1 MKTPLRIFVLRGVF
15 DKEMLMDLSS
25 ALQDNRPAAHTILR
39 AIFGKIQIELQG
51 DEVWPQMKT
60 DQLLKLVAGPSFIGC
75 GGRI

>member
-1 MKTPLRIFVLRGVF
+1 MFSEVFF

-25 ALQDNRPAAHTILR
+25 ALHDNRPADHTILC
-39 AIFGKIQIELQG
+39 AIFRKMPIELQG
-51 DEVWPQMKT
+51 DEVWTKMKT